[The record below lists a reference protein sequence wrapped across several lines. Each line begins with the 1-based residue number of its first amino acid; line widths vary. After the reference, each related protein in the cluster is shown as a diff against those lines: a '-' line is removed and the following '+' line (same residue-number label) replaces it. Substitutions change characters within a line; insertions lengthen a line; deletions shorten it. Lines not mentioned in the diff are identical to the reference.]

1 MRTKFLIE
9 EATMFNLGKKEPNKR
24 NVIFGSRI
32 RQARDDKNWTQSQL
46 AEEIGKRQ
54 ESVSDLETGR
64 TEVSAS
70 DLADIAVNVGKK
82 ITFFYEDFPPILPT
96 LKLSHDEEDLI
107 SSYRKIQES
116 ALKKIARDK
125 VRQLAEISIE
135 SDLEQQGREAR
146 RELAKIRARGGLKK
160 YAPSRQK

>member
-1 MRTKFLIE
+1 MLGI
-9 EATMFNLGKKEPNKR
+9 GKKQYNAR
-24 NVIFGSRI
+24 NVVFGNRI

-46 AEEIGKRQ
+46 AEAIRKRQ

-70 DLADIAVNVGKK
+70 DLADIAMNIGKK

-96 LKLSHDEEDLI
+96 QKLSHDEEVLLA
-107 SSYRKIQES
+107 SYRQIEEA

-125 VRQLAEISIE
+125 VRQLAEISIQ
-135 SDLEQQGREAR
+135 SDLEQQGREASK
-146 RELAKIRARGGLKK
+146 ELAKIRAKGGLKK
-160 YAPSRQK
+160 YAQDRRR

>member
-1 MRTKFLIE
+1 ML
-9 EATMFNLGKKEPNKR
+9 NLGKKEPNKR

-32 RQARDDKNWTQSQL
+32 RQARDDRNWTQSQL

-70 DLADIAVNVGKK
+70 DLTDIAVNVGKK

-96 LKLSHDEEDLI
+96 QKLSHDEEDLLAY
-107 SSYRKIQES
+107 YRQIEEA

-135 SDLEQQGREAR
+135 SDLEEQGREASK
-146 RELAKIRARGGLKK
+146 ELAKIRAKGGLKR

>member
-1 MRTKFLIE
+1 MRTEFLIGE
-9 EATMFNLGKKEPNKR
+9 VTMLGIGKKQYNAR
-24 NVIFGSRI
+24 NVVFGNRI

-46 AEEIGKRQ
+46 AEAIRKRQ

-70 DLADIAVNVGKK
+70 DLADIAMNIGKK

-96 LKLSHDEEDLI
+96 QKLSHDEEVLLA
-107 SSYRKIQES
+107 SYRQIEEA

-125 VRQLAEISIE
+125 VRQLAEISIQ
-135 SDLEQQGREAR
+135 SDLEQQGREASK
-146 RELAKIRARGGLKK
+146 ELAKIRAKGGLKK
-160 YAPSRQK
+160 YAQDRRR